1 MAISMYKISVPIFVQ
16 HLTAL
21 SNVLDKTAA
30 HAEAKQLDV
39 NFLLGMRLFPD
50 MYPLSRQVQQATAH
64 AMRACSAL
72 SGASPLDMPNTE
84 TTIPELK
91 ARIAKT
97 IDYVKGFKPEQIDG
111 TDDKDITLKL
121 GANRAQVRRPGPAA
135 QPHPAE
141 FLFSLHHR
149 LRHRAPL
156 RRRARQA
163 RFHGHAGEFVMR

>member
-1 MAISMYKISVPIFVQ
+1 MAISMFKVSVPIFVQ

-21 SNVLDKTAA
+21 SNVLDKAAA

-39 NFLLGMRLFPD
+39 SFLLGMRLFPD

-72 SGASPLDMPNTE
+72 SGAAPLDMPNTE

-97 IDYVKGFKPEQIDG
+97 IDYVKGFKPAQIDG
-111 TDDKDITLKL
+111 TEDKDITLKL
-121 GANRAQVRRPGPAA
+121 GANERKFTGQGLLLNHILPNFYFHCTTAYDIVRHCGIELGKRDFMGTPVN
-135 QPHPAE
+135 
-141 FLFSLHHR
+141 L
-149 LRHRAPL
+149 
-156 RRRARQA
+156 
-163 RFHGHAGEFVMR
+163 

>member
-39 NFLLGMRLFPD
+39 SFLLGMRLYPD

-72 SGASPLDMPNTE
+72 AGA
-84 TTIPELK
+84 
-91 ARIAKT
+91 
-97 IDYVKGFKPEQIDG
+97 DG
-111 TDDKDITLKL
+111 TEDKDITLKL
-121 GANRAQVRRPGPAA
+121 GANERKFTGQGLLLNHILPNFYFHCTTAYDIA
-135 QPHPAE
+135 
-141 FLFSLHHR
+141 
-149 LRHRAPL
+149 RHCGVELAKRDFMGTPVNL
-156 RRRARQA
+156 
-163 RFHGHAGEFVMR
+163 